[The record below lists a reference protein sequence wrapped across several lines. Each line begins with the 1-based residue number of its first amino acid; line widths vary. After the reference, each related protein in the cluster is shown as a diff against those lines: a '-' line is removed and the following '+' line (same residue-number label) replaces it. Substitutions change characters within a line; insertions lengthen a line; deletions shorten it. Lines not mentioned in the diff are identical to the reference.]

1 MLQEYKQKCK
11 ECLGNSLNL
20 QLEVVSSASLPKGQ
34 IITINALGLYG
45 NFTSEREKDAPAS
58 GNDGFTYF
66 GSMTHVYENVNDGQP
81 QHEENDYMEQNNF
94 NARQIVVNDIVIP
107 SRN

>member
-1 MLQEYKQKCK
+1 
-11 ECLGNSLNL
+11 
-20 QLEVVSSASLPKGQ
+20 VSSASLPKGQ

-45 NFTSEREKDAPAS
+45 NFTSEREKELAAQ

-81 QHEENDYMEQNNF
+81 QHEEVDHLDNNNF
-94 NARQIVVNDIVIP
+94 NSRQIVVNDIVIP
-107 SRN
+107 SRSQESAE